1 MAHDF
6 NNLLAA
12 ILGHASLALKQLPE
26 GSPARRH
33 VEKAASAVERAA
45 DLTRQML
52 AYSGRGHFVVRPTDV
67 NALVREN
74 LPLLEVAVP
83 KSVRLE
89 ARLFPGL
96 PPVDADVG
104 QIQQVLMNLVI
115 NGAEAIGERGGAVT
129 VATGTREV
137 AASDES
143 LWRASGQPLAP
154 GRYVLLEVRDDGP
167 GMDADT
173 VDRIFEPFFT
183 TKFTGRGLGLA
194 AVLGVVR
201 GHRGALSVES
211 APGRGTVFRIL
222 FAPSSQASGL
232 EAAAEAVPARRD
244 LTLLLIDDEE
254 VVRDMVGEV
263 LEQEGV
269 SVLRAEDGARG
280 VALFREQQERI
291 DLVLLDL
298 SMPGLSGEETF
309 RRLRD
314 VDPAVPVILSSG
326 YDHDEA
332 RGRFG
337 EGTPAGFIQKPYRPE
352 QLMAEIDRCLGRSS
366 D

>member
-1 MAHDF
+1 M
-6 NNLLAA
+6 
-12 ILGHASLALKQLPE
+12 
-26 GSPARRH
+26 
-33 VEKAASAVERAA
+33 ERAA

-74 LPLLEVAVP
+74 LPLFEVAVP
-83 KSVRLE
+83 KNVRLE
-89 ARLFPGL
+89 GRLDPE
-96 PPVDADVG
+96 PPLVDADVG

-115 NGAEAIGERGGAVT
+115 NAAEAIGERGGTVT
-129 VATGTREV
+129 VATGVRDVTSNDQ
-137 AASDES
+137 A

-154 GRYVLLEVRDDGP
+154 GRYVSLEVTDDGP

-201 GHRGALSVES
+201 GHHGALSVES
-211 APGRGTVFRIL
+211 TPGHGTVFRIL
-222 FAPSSQASGL
+222 FAPSAPQASAGAP
-232 EAAAEAVPARRD
+232 AATPPERRPA
-244 LTLLLIDDEE
+244 TVLLVDDEE

-263 LEQEGV
+263 LEHEGFE
-269 SVLRAEDGARG
+269 VLRAEDGSRG
-280 VALFREQQERI
+280 VALFREKRDRI
-291 DLVLLDL
+291 DVVLLDL

-309 RRLRD
+309 RRLREIVPD
-314 VDPAVPVILSSG
+314 VRVILSSG
-326 YDHDEA
+326 YDQDEA

-337 EGTPAGFIQKPYRPE
+337 AGRPAGFIQKPYRPE
-352 QLMAEIDRCLGRSS
+352 LLVAEIIRCARQRPA
-366 D
+366 

>member
-1 MAHDF
+1 MA
-6 NNLLAA
+6 
-12 ILGHASLALKQLPE
+12 
-26 GSPARRH
+26 
-33 VEKAASAVERAA
+33 
-45 DLTRQML
+45 
-52 AYSGRGHFVVRPTDV
+52 
-67 NALVREN
+67 
-74 LPLLEVAVP
+74 
-83 KSVRLE
+83 
-89 ARLFPGL
+89 
-96 PPVDADVG
+96 
-104 QIQQVLMNLVI
+104 
-115 NGAEAIGERGGAVT
+115 AE
-129 VATGTREV
+129 
-137 AASDES
+137 
-143 LWRASGQPLAP
+143 
-154 GRYVLLEVRDDGP
+154 
-167 GMDADT
+167 T

-211 APGRGTVFRIL
+211 SPGRGTVFRIL
-222 FAPSSQASGL
+222 FAPSTHLSGL
-232 EAAAEAVPARRD
+232 EAPAEARPSRRS

-280 VALFREQQERI
+280 VALFRDQRDRI

-309 RRLRD
+309 RRLLEI
-314 VDPAVPVILSSG
+314 DPGVSVILSSG

-337 EGTPAGFIQKPYRPE
+337 EGAPAGFIQKPYRPE
-352 QLMAEIDRCLGRSS
+352 QLMAEIGRCLGRIPA
-366 D
+366 

>member
-1 MAHDF
+1 M
-6 NNLLAA
+6 
-12 ILGHASLALKQLPE
+12 
-26 GSPARRH
+26 
-33 VEKAASAVERAA
+33 
-45 DLTRQML
+45 
-52 AYSGRGHFVVRPTDV
+52 
-67 NALVREN
+67 
-74 LPLLEVAVP
+74 
-83 KSVRLE
+83 
-89 ARLFPGL
+89 
-96 PPVDADVG
+96 
-104 QIQQVLMNLVI
+104 
-115 NGAEAIGERGGAVT
+115 
-129 VATGTREV
+129 

-167 GMDADT
+167 GMDAET

-222 FAPSSQASGL
+222 FAPSAQASGL
-232 EAAAEAVPARRD
+232 EAPAEAVPPRRD

-254 VVRDMVGEV
+254 AVRDMVGEV

-280 VALFREQQERI
+280 VALFRDQRERV

-309 RRLRD
+309 RRLREI
-314 VDPAVPVILSSG
+314 DPGVPVILSSG

-337 EGTPAGFIQKPYRPE
+337 EALPPASSRSPT
-352 QLMAEIDRCLGRSS
+352 ARSS
-366 D
+366 